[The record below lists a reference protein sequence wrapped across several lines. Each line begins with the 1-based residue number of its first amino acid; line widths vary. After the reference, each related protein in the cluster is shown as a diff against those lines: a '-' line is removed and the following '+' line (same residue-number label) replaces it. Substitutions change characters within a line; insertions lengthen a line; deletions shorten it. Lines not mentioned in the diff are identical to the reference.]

1 MAKWKIPD
9 VLGFSTLID
18 YIKQTK
24 KTSDASASDVLGL
37 QEDIQGLADRT
48 TQTFSE
54 VDASLASMDS
64 GKLDKTNA
72 VAVSIPASGWG
83 SDTSVAA
90 YPKYYDLAVTGITA
104 KDRASVYIAPTSI
117 QTAKSSGICPTCE
130 TLAGKIRIRSAQI
143 PSAAIAVQYWVEK
156 GLV

>member
-1 MAKWKIPD
+1 
-9 VLGFSTLID
+9 
-18 YIKQTK
+18 
-24 KTSDASASDVLGL
+24 
-37 QEDIQGLADRT
+37 
-48 TQTFSE
+48 
-54 VDASLASMDS
+54 MDS

-117 QTAKSSGICPTCE
+117 QTAKSCGICPTCE

>member
-54 VDASLASMDS
+54 VDASLA
-64 GKLDKTNA
+64 
-72 VAVSIPASGWG
+72 
-83 SDTSVAA
+83 
-90 YPKYYDLAVTGITA
+90 
-104 KDRASVYIAPTSI
+104 
-117 QTAKSSGICPTCE
+117 
-130 TLAGKIRIRSAQI
+130 
-143 PSAAIAVQYWVEK
+143 
-156 GLV
+156 